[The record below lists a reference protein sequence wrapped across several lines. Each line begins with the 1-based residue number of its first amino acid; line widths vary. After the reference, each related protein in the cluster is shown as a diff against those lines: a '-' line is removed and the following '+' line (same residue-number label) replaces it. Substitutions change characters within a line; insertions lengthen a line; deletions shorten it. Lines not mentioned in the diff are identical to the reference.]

1 MNRYISILIFV
12 LTTIAV
18 ANDVQKLEERVAKR
32 RAEIAEAKEHERAE
46 DYAKLALELTELA
59 TEQYAGDKS
68 DVADKTIA
76 SVVEAAQSS
85 LRSARMKRKEVKH
98 AEIKLRECSRKLAEL
113 QRKLPSTEQAAV
125 KDAIDEV
132 LKVRTALLETMFK

>member
-1 MNRYISILIFV
+1 MKQYISILIFV
-12 LTTIAV
+12 LTTMAV
-18 ANDVQKLEERVAKR
+18 ATDVQKLEERIEKR
-32 RAEIAEAKEHERAE
+32 RAEIAEADEHERAE

-59 TEQYAGDKS
+59 TEQYAADKF
-68 DVADKTIA
+68 DVADQTIA

-98 AEIKLRECSRKLAEL
+98 AEIKLRECGRKLSEL
-113 QRKLPSTEQAAV
+113 QRKLPSTDQAAV
-125 KDAIDEV
+125 KDAIDAI